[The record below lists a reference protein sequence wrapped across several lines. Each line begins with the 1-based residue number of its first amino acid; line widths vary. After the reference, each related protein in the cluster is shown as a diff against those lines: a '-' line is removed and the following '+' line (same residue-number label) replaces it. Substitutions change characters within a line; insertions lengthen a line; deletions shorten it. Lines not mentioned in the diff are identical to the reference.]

1 MSSEFKTVAWVD
13 DNGRTVQI
21 PVTVRYEELAG
32 KPIVYGVFHG
42 DKDVTWE
49 LAKDEYALIYQKV
62 GAHILES
69 MTEAAE
75 IAAEGE
81 R

>member
-1 MSSEFKTVAWVD
+1 MSEFKTVAWL
-13 DNGRTVQI
+13 GGKQF
-21 PVTVRYEELAG
+21 PVTVAYEADG
-32 KPIVYGVFHG
+32 YKPLVYGVFHG